1 MRLQVAAFKI
11 KFHESVIY
19 RSNVLI
25 NFFFG
30 CVPLFVS
37 ILLWKAIYGTEFSEI
52 GNYSYSQMI
61 TYYVLVFLCSQILD
75 ARDNTVKISEMI
87 RDGSMHNFMLK
98 PIDFICYNFKLFFA
112 EKVLYV
118 INISIPFAIF
128 VTIISMHVYWE
139 MDNVLFFLISLCLAF
154 FLKYLIGCILGFLTI
169 WIEEI
174 SGLLDL
180 WDNIEAF
187 LAGGVIS
194 LTLFPVILK
203 DVVAYLPFKYTLF
216 VPIDIY
222 MGNLSYQEVL
232 IAVEIQILWC
242 VILGSILH
250 LVRKMAKKKYSG
262 YGS

>member
-1 MRLQVAAFKI
+1 M
-11 KFHESVIY
+11 
-19 RSNVLI
+19 
-25 NFFFG
+25 
-30 CVPLFVS
+30 
-37 ILLWKAIYGTEFSEI
+37 
-52 GNYSYSQMI
+52 
-61 TYYVLVFLCSQILD
+61 
-75 ARDNTVKISEMI
+75 
-87 RDGSMHNFMLK
+87 
-98 PIDFICYNFKLFFA
+98 
-112 EKVLYV
+112 

-187 LAGGVIS
+187 LAGGVIP